1 MKFSAFCNKVPNMA
15 HTRRML
21 NEQILMSLKCFWSA
35 RFPKGNMMI
44 KKNHE
49 LRNFAMLRLF
59 GAIGILQSIRD
70 SLLRD

>member
-15 HTRRML
+15 HNRRML

-44 KKNHE
+44 KKSRITEFCHIAT
-49 LRNFAMLRLF
+49 LRRNRNTAEYP
-59 GAIGILQSIRD
+59 
-70 SLLRD
+70 

>member
-44 KKNHE
+44 KKSRITEFCHVAT
-49 LRNFAMLRLF
+49 LRRNRNTVEYP
-59 GAIGILQSIRD
+59 
-70 SLLRD
+70 